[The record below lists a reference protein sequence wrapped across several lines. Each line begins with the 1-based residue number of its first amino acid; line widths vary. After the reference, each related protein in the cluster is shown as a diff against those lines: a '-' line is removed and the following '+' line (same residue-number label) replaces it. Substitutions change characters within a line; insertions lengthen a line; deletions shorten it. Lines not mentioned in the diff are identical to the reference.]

1 MRGIDFFLNLAC
13 ECIYYIPSLEVHPN
27 SGREE
32 VQWLIIAS
40 KIEVK
45 RLYQGRGCYSGF
57 SEFYCHY
64 HFLLVKS
71 SDPFI
76 DSIPFVKASSLSCFV
91 YFARL
96 RLSRSMTWASKK
108 HCIHI
113 HILRQCIFL
122 HKCIYRIDWDGN
134 VISPDEIPEV

>member
-1 MRGIDFFLNLAC
+1 MSLSIFCMRGIDFFLKLAC
-13 ECIYYIPSLEVHPN
+13 ECIYYIPSLEVHPS

-76 DSIPFVKASSLSCFV
+76 DSIPICEGFQPSLLRV
-91 YFARL
+91 LRPPKVIAKHDVGEQKILYIHTYFA
-96 RLSRSMTWASKK
+96 SMY
-108 HCIHI
+108 
-113 HILRQCIFL
+113 IFA
-122 HKCIYRIDWDGN
+122 
-134 VISPDEIPEV
+134 